1 MNRRRKEITL
11 IRKKNSKNWRT
22 EQKLRGGGDEVENGI
37 KNNRKEEIEY
47 DKKVCWGYGSE
58 SIVREIEEMGAIN
71 E

>member
-1 MNRRRKEITL
+1 M
-11 IRKKNSKNWRT
+11 
-22 EQKLRGGGDEVENGI
+22 RGGGDEVENGI